1 MIQLK
6 PFLVIIILAFIPGSC
21 DWINKPDP
29 CDASGPVVVY
39 KTRQDYS
46 ENVTIQLSGDG
57 KVVTA
62 YPGKLDAVKQRP
74 VELINGY
81 LLKRMTGDA
90 VTSLTIEEYA
100 SSAID
105 YSPADLLNLVI
116 DKDPYLEK
124 YECCKCT
131 KGDTA
136 VINDLIRKNQLNNC
150 DSLK

>member
-1 MIQLK
+1 MIKLK
-6 PFLVIIILAFIPGSC
+6 PSLIVIILTLFTNSC
-21 DWINKPDP
+21 DWIYKPDP

-62 YPGKLDAVKQRP
+62 YPGKLDAIKQRP
-74 VELINGY
+74 VELVDGY

-90 VTSLTIEEYA
+90 VISLTIEEYA
-100 SSAID
+100 SSAKD
-105 YSPADLLNLVI
+105 YSPAELLNLVI

-150 DSLK
+150 ESLK